1 MNKKNK
7 LQKFNDILHYPNV
20 MENYERLKRTVGWN
34 EDLEL
39 EINGKWRDTYFKN
52 SHPVILEL
60 ACGKGDYTLG
70 LARMKPDQNFIGVD
84 IKGNRIWKGATV
96 ALEEKLENV
105 AFLRTRIENIDF
117 FFDDGE
123 VDEIWITFPDPFPRK
138 SKAGKRLT
146 SPRFLE
152 LYRKILRK
160 GGIVHLKTDSESLF
174 DYTEEVWTEDPKC
187 QNIELNRDIYSSII
201 EIPELHIQTFYEKQH
216 IADGRKINYI
226 STTIHG

>member
-20 MENYERLKRTVGWN
+20 LENFERLKRTVVWN

-39 EINGKWRDTYFKN
+39 EINGRWRETYFKN
-52 SHPVILEL
+52 GHPVILEL

-152 LYRKILRK
+152 LYRMILRK
-160 GGIVHLKTDSESLF
+160 DGIVHLKTDSESLF
-174 DYTEEVWTEDPKC
+174 DYTEKVWTEDPKC
-187 QNIELNRDIYSSII
+187 QIIQLQRDIYSGPI
-201 EIPELHIQTFYEKQH
+201 EMPELLIQTFYEKQH